1 MNNECKIVNQP
12 GNVQRFV
19 KKLNPHLPFHPTIPF
34 LAKRD
39 KSTWPH
45 SNLYM
50 NFYSSITCNS
60 QKMEIKWTLTSE

>member
-12 GNVQRFV
+12 GNVQWFV

-39 KSTWPH
+39 KST
-45 SNLYM
+45 
-50 NFYSSITCNS
+50 
-60 QKMEIKWTLTSE
+60 